1 MPDTRRASSPWL
13 HDRPPHLPCRRG
25 ELPARVLFP
34 GDPGR
39 VDRCAA
45 VLDEFHIL
53 GQNREFRIGVG
64 SFRGTPIGVCSTGIG
79 GPSTEIALIESAAL
93 GCRIALRV
101 GGTGALQ
108 PQIPLGSLLIVNEA
122 ARTGG
127 AAAHYAPL
135 REPALAS
142 PALIVALV
150 TAAQVANTPHQLAK
164 VASTDGYYAAQGR
177 AYPNAPASFDGAAV
191 LNEYRQQG
199 VAALDMEAETMLTL
213 GHALGLQAGALLAV
227 HANRATDAWL
237 EAFEPA
243 QLTMLRVACQAVLA
257 IEDEPAL
264 RSAYC

>member
-1 MPDTRRASSPWL
+1 MPNIRLASSPWL

-34 GDPGR
+34 GDPAR

-45 VLDEFHIL
+45 VLDDFHIL
-53 GQNREFRIGVG
+53 GQNREFRIGLG
-64 SFRGTPIGVCSTGIG
+64 TFHGTPIGVCSTGIG
-79 GPSTEIALIESAAL
+79 GPSTEIALVESAVL

-108 PQIPLGSLLIVNEA
+108 PETPLGSLLIVNEA
-122 ARTGG
+122 ARIGG
-127 AAAHYAPL
+127 AAAHYAPATV
-135 REPALAS
+135 PALAS
-142 PALIVALV
+142 PTVVAALI
-150 TAAQVANTPHQLAK
+150 TAAQAADTAHQLAK

-177 AYPNAPASFDGAAV
+177 PYPNVPTTFDPAAT
-191 LNEYRQQG
+191 LNHYRQQG
-199 VAALDMEAETMLTL
+199 IAALDMEAETILTL

-243 QLTMLRVACQAVLA
+243 QLTMLHVACQAL
-257 IEDEPAL
+257 ITLQGDQP
-264 RSAYC
+264 